1 MKVKNFLVWV
11 LLLICT
17 VSCKY
22 DDGEIWDK
30 VNSLDDRLTA
40 IEGQLNQLNS
50 DIESVSTIANA
61 VQNNVFVSKVEE
73 TSEGYR
79 ISFTDGKSITV
90 GKGGSADASTPI
102 IGVDE
107 ENGVYYWTQTVNGN
121 TSWLTD
127 ATGNKIPV
135 SGAQAV
141 TPRLKVSADGFWM
154 VSYDNGVNFE
164 QMLDENGNPVKAV
177 GEDGED
183 GADGVS
189 GGSGESWFDNVYYD
203 EANGTLVLVYGGQEF
218 ELQVV
223 PDTGV
228 PSDEMAEDAPTI
240 KGEHTVTIPNP
251 QFYMK
256 EGSDNRVMNMS
267 LTGIQLPGGDGW
279 MELFGTGDARQNVWL
294 TIDGKPKG
302 ISVINSEVTQTRAF
316 DITKAAADVVFLV
329 DNSGSMSEEAEA
341 VAREIKDWADKLA
354 TTMDVRFGCVGN
366 GESGD
371 INGAMDI
378 TTVDKLHEYLDRSA
392 GTSRTR
398 GFVDAGLEAKA
409 QDYDTASDE
418 CGGLMLHFADENF
431 SFRPGANRIYVH
443 LTDEPNQPGGTQ
455 SWSVETVNP
464 ATTATTY
471 NWNATKGTVHTV
483 FSEENNYQPD
493 WTGWSLFYDE
503 DPRLFA
509 QYTGGTLLEVPSSFT
524 GVTLDALPVTGAI
537 LHSYI
542 ISFNVTPDLLTGTHT
557 VTITVYDD
565 NGNIKAE
572 VTFKDVTF
580 SA

>member
-228 PSDEMAEDAPTI
+228 PSDEMAEKAPEI
-240 KGEHTVTIPNP
+240 KGEQNVNIPN
-251 QFYMK
+251 FSTFI
-256 EGSDNRVMNMS
+256 EDGSNGRVMRMS
-267 LTGIQLPGGDGW
+267 LTGIQLPNKEW
-279 MELFGTGDARQNVWL
+279 MELYGTGDTRQNVWL
-294 TIDGKPKG
+294 EIDGQPKG
-302 ISVINSEVTQTRAF
+302 IAVINGTETQTRAF
-316 DITKAAADVVFLV
+316 NISKAQADVVFLV
-329 DNSGSMSEEAEA
+329 DNSGSMSEEANA
-341 VAREIKDWADKLA
+341 VANEILSWSQTLA
-354 TTMDVRFGCVGN
+354 GTMDVQFGCVGI
-366 GESGD
+366 D
-371 INGAMDI
+371 HRYINGAIDI
-378 TTVDKLHEYLDRSA
+378 TSVENLSDYLNRDGLS
-392 GTSRTR
+392 GTARTR
-398 GFVDAGLEAKA
+398 GYVDTQLETSAQTYNNAGG
-409 QDYDTASDE
+409 E
-418 CGGLMLHFADENF
+418 CGGIMLHFADQHFN
-431 SFRPGANRIYVH
+431 FRPGANRIYIYF
-443 LTDEPNQPGGTQ
+443 TDEPNQPGGNEE
-455 SWSVETVNP
+455 WSVLTVNP
-464 ATTATTY
+464 ESSY
-471 NWNATKGTVHTV
+471 YVWNTSKGTIHTV
-483 FSEENNYQPD
+483 FSDMNNYLPD
-493 WTGWSLFYDE
+493 SYNWVDFVNE

-509 QYTGGTLLEVPSSFT
+509 TYTGGTLIETT
-524 GVTLDALPVTGAI
+524 GDFNITLDELPVTGAI
-537 LHSYI
+537 TNSYI
-542 ISFNVTPDLLTGTHT
+542 IRFNVTPDLLSGTHT
-557 VTITVYDD
+557 VKITIYDEK
-565 NGNIKAE
+565 GNIQAE
-572 VTFKDVTF
+572 RTWENVSF
-580 SA
+580 SAS

>member
-228 PSDEMAEDAPTI
+228 PSDEMAEKAPEI
-240 KGEHTVTIPNP
+240 KGEQNVNIPN
-251 QFYMK
+251 FSTFI
-256 EGSDNRVMNMS
+256 EDGSNGRVMRMS
-267 LTGIQLPGGDGW
+267 LTGIQLPNNEW
-279 MELFGTGDARQNVWL
+279 MELYGTGDTRQNVWL
-294 TIDGKPKG
+294 EIDGEPKG
-302 ISVINSEVTQTRAF
+302 IAVINGTETQTRAF
-316 DITKAAADVVFLV
+316 NISKAQADVVFLV
-329 DNSGSMSEEAEA
+329 DNSGSMSEEANA
-341 VAREIKDWADKLA
+341 VANEILSWSQTLA
-354 TTMDVRFGCVGN
+354 GTMDVQFGCVGI
-366 GESGD
+366 D
-371 INGAMDI
+371 HRYINGAIDI
-378 TTVDKLHEYLDRSA
+378 TSVENLSDYLNRDGLS
-392 GTSRTR
+392 GTARTR
-398 GFVDAGLEAKA
+398 GYVDTQLETSAQTYNNAGG
-409 QDYDTASDE
+409 E
-418 CGGLMLHFADENF
+418 CGGIMLHFADQHFN
-431 SFRPGANRIYVH
+431 FRPGANRIYIYF
-443 LTDEPNQPGGTQ
+443 TDEPNQPGGNEE
-455 SWSVETVNP
+455 WSVLTVNP
-464 ATTATTY
+464 ESSY
-471 NWNATKGTVHTV
+471 YVWNTSKGTIHTV
-483 FSEENNYQPD
+483 FSDMNNYLPD
-493 WTGWSLFYDE
+493 SYNWVDFVNE

-509 QYTGGTLLEVPSSFT
+509 TYTGGTLIETT
-524 GVTLDALPVTGAI
+524 GDFNITLDELPVTGAI
-537 LHSYI
+537 TNSYI
-542 ISFNVTPDLLTGTHT
+542 IRFNVTPDLLSGTHT
-557 VTITVYDD
+557 VKITIYDEK
-565 NGNIKAE
+565 GNIQAE
-572 VTFKDVTF
+572 RTWENVSF
-580 SA
+580 SAS

>member
-189 GGSGESWFDNVYYD
+189 GGSSDSWFDNVYFD
-203 EANGTLVLVYGGQEF
+203 EANQTLVLVYGGQEF

-228 PSDEMAEDAPTI
+228 PSDEMAEKAPEI
-240 KGEHTVTIPNP
+240 KGEQNVNIPN
-251 QFYMK
+251 FSTFI
-256 EGSDNRVMNMS
+256 EDGSNGRVMRMS
-267 LTGIQLPGGDGW
+267 LTGIQLPNNEW
-279 MELFGTGDARQNVWL
+279 MELYGTGDTRQNVWL
-294 TIDGKPKG
+294 EIDGQPKG
-302 ISVINSEVTQTRAF
+302 IAVINSTETQTRAF
-316 DITKAAADVVFLV
+316 NISKAQADVVFLV
-329 DNSGSMSEEAEA
+329 DNSGSMSEETNA
-341 VAREIKDWADKLA
+341 VANEILSWSQTLA
-354 TTMDVRFGCVGN
+354 GTMDVQFGCVGIDH
-366 GESGD
+366 SY
-371 INGAMDI
+371 INGAIDI
-378 TTVDKLHEYLDRSA
+378 TSVENLSDYLNRDGLS
-392 GTSRTR
+392 GTDRTR
-398 GFVDAGLEAKA
+398 GYVDTQLETSAQTYNNAGG
-409 QDYDTASDE
+409 E
-418 CGGLMLHFADENF
+418 CGGIMLHFADQHFN
-431 SFRPGANRIYVH
+431 FRPGANRIYIYF
-443 LTDEPNQPGGTQ
+443 TDEPNQPGGNEE
-455 SWSVETVNP
+455 WSVLTVNP
-464 ATTATTY
+464 ESSY
-471 NWNATKGTVHTV
+471 YVWNTSKGTIHTV
-483 FSEENNYQPD
+483 FSNKDNFLTDSYNWRDLYSEN
-493 WTGWSLFYDE
+493 
-503 DPRLFA
+503 PRLFA
-509 QYTGGTLLEVPSSFT
+509 TYTGGTLIETT
-524 GVTLDALPVTGAI
+524 GDFNITLDELPVTGAI
-537 LHSYI
+537 TNSYI
-542 ISFNVTPDLLTGTHT
+542 IRFNVTPDLLSGTHT
-557 VTITVYDD
+557 VKITIYDEK
-565 NGNIKAE
+565 GNIQAE
-572 VTFKDVTF
+572 RTWENVSF
-580 SA
+580 SAS

>member
-11 LLLICT
+11 LLLMCT

-73 TSEGYR
+73 TTEGYR
-79 ISFTDGKSITV
+79 ISFTDGKSIIV

-183 GADGVS
+183 GADGAS

-228 PSDEMAEDAPTI
+228 PSDEMAEKAPKI
-240 KGEHTVTIPNP
+240 EEGREDVKIPN
-251 QFYMK
+251 FSTFIE
-256 EGSDNRVMNMS
+256 EGSNGRVMRMS
-267 LTGIQLPGGDGW
+267 LTGLQLPDNEW
-279 MELFGTGDARQNVWL
+279 MDLYGTGDTRQNVWL
-294 TIDGKPKG
+294 EIDGQPKG
-302 ISVINSEVTQTRAF
+302 IAVINSTETQTRAF
-316 DITKAAADVVFLV
+316 NISKAQADVVFLV
-329 DNSGSMSEEAEA
+329 DNSGSMSEEADA
-341 VAREIKDWADKLA
+341 VANEILSWSQTLA
-354 TTMDVRFGCVGN
+354 GTMDVQFGCVGI
-366 GESGD
+366 D
-371 INGAMDI
+371 HRYINGAIDI
-378 TTVDKLHEYLDRSA
+378 TSVENLSDYLNRDGLS
-392 GTSRTR
+392 GTDRTR
-398 GFVDAGLEAKA
+398 GYVDTQLETSAQTYNNAGG
-409 QDYDTASDE
+409 E
-418 CGGLMLHFADENF
+418 CGGIMLHFADQHFN
-431 SFRPGANRIYVH
+431 FRPGANRIYIYF
-443 LTDEPNQPGGTQ
+443 TDEPNQPGGNEE
-455 SWSVETVNP
+455 WSVLTVNP
-464 ATTATTY
+464 ESSY
-471 NWNATKGTVHTV
+471 YVWNTSKGTIHTV
-483 FSEENNYQPD
+483 FSDMNNYLPD
-493 WTGWSLFYDE
+493 SYNWVDFVNE

-509 QYTGGTLLEVPSSFT
+509 TYTGGTLIETT
-524 GVTLDALPVTGAI
+524 GDFNITLDELPVTGAI
-537 LHSYI
+537 TNSYI
-542 ISFNVTPDLLTGTHT
+542 IRFNVTPDLLSGTHT
-557 VTITVYDD
+557 VKITIYDE
-565 NGNIKAE
+565 NGNIQAE
-572 VTFKDVTF
+572 KTWENVSF

>member
-79 ISFTDGKSITV
+79 INFTDGKSITV
-90 GKGGSADASTPI
+90 GKGGLADASTPI

-177 GEDGED
+177 GKDGED

-189 GGSGESWFDNVYYD
+189 GGSGDSWFDNVYFD
-203 EANGTLVLVYGGQEF
+203 EANQTLVLVYGDQEF

-228 PSDEMAEDAPTI
+228 PSDEMAEKAPEI
-240 KGEHTVTIPNP
+240 KGEPNVNIPN
-251 QFYMK
+251 FSTFI
-256 EGSDNRVMNMS
+256 EDGSDGRVMRMS
-267 LTGIQLPGGDGW
+267 LTGIQLPNNEW
-279 MELFGTGDARQNVWL
+279 MELYGTGDTRQNVWL
-294 TIDGKPKG
+294 EIDGQPKG
-302 ISVINSEVTQTRAF
+302 IAVINGTETQTRAF
-316 DITKAAADVVFLV
+316 NISKAQADVVFLV
-329 DNSGSMSEEAEA
+329 DNSGSMSEEANA
-341 VAREIKDWADKLA
+341 VANEILSWSQTLA
-354 TTMDVRFGCVGN
+354 GTMDVQFGCVGIDH
-366 GESGD
+366 SY
-371 INGAMDI
+371 INGAIDI
-378 TTVDKLHEYLDRSA
+378 TSVENLSDYLNRDGLS
-392 GTSRTR
+392 GTARTR
-398 GFVDAGLEAKA
+398 GYVDTQLETSAQTYNNAGG
-409 QDYDTASDE
+409 E
-418 CGGLMLHFADENF
+418 CGGIMLHFADQHFN
-431 SFRPGANRIYVH
+431 FRPGANRIYIYF
-443 LTDEPNQPGGTQ
+443 TDEPNQPGGNEE
-455 SWSVETVNP
+455 WSVLTVNP
-464 ATTATTY
+464 ESSY
-471 NWNATKGTVHTV
+471 YVWNTSKGTIHTV
-483 FSEENNYQPD
+483 FSDMNNYLPD
-493 WTGWSLFYDE
+493 SYNWVDFVNE

-509 QYTGGTLLEVPSSFT
+509 TYTGGTLIETT
-524 GVTLDALPVTGAI
+524 GDFNITLDELPVTGAI
-537 LHSYI
+537 TNSYI
-542 ISFNVTPDLLTGTHT
+542 IRFNVTPDLLSGTHT
-557 VTITVYDD
+557 VKITIYDEK
-565 NGNIKAE
+565 GNIQAE
-572 VTFKDVTF
+572 KTWENVSF
-580 SA
+580 SAN

>member
-183 GADGVS
+183 GEDGVS
-189 GGSGESWFDNVYYD
+189 GGSGDSWFDNVYFD
-203 EANGTLVLVYGGQEF
+203 EADQTLVLVYGGQEF

-228 PSDEMAEDAPTI
+228 PSDEMAEKAPEF
-240 KGEHTVTIPNP
+240 KGEPNVNIPN
-251 QFYMK
+251 FSTFI
-256 EGSDNRVMNMS
+256 EDGSNGRVMRMS
-267 LTGIQLPGGDGW
+267 LTGIQLPNNEW
-279 MELFGTGDARQNVWL
+279 MELYGTGDTRQNVWL
-294 TIDGKPKG
+294 EIDGQPKG
-302 ISVINSEVTQTRAF
+302 IAVINGTETQTRAF
-316 DITKAAADVVFLV
+316 NISKAQADVVFLV
-329 DNSGSMSEEAEA
+329 DNSGSMSEEANA
-341 VAREIKDWADKLA
+341 VANEILSWSQTLA
-354 TTMDVRFGCVGN
+354 GTMDVQFGCVGIDH
-366 GESGD
+366 SY
-371 INGAMDI
+371 INGAIDI
-378 TTVDKLHEYLDRSA
+378 TSVENLSDYLNRDGLS
-392 GTSRTR
+392 GTARTR
-398 GFVDAGLEAKA
+398 GYVDTQLETSAQTYNNAGG
-409 QDYDTASDE
+409 E
-418 CGGLMLHFADENF
+418 CGGIMLHFADQHFN
-431 SFRPGANRIYVH
+431 FRPGANRIYIYF
-443 LTDEPNQPGGTQ
+443 TDEPNQPGGNEE
-455 SWSVETVNP
+455 WSVLTVNP
-464 ATTATTY
+464 ESSY
-471 NWNATKGTVHTV
+471 YVWNTSKGTIHTV
-483 FSEENNYQPD
+483 FSDMNNFLPD
-493 WTGWSLFYDE
+493 SYNWVDFVNE

-509 QYTGGTLLEVPSSFT
+509 TYTGGTLIETT
-524 GVTLDALPVTGAI
+524 GDFNITLDELPVTGAI
-537 LHSYI
+537 TNSYI
-542 ISFNVTPDLLTGTHT
+542 IRFNVTSDLLSGTHT
-557 VTITVYDD
+557 VKITIYDEK
-565 NGNIKAE
+565 GNIQAE
-572 VTFKDVTF
+572 KTWENVSF
-580 SA
+580 SV

>member
-203 EANGTLVLVYGGQEF
+203 EANGTLVLVYGGQKF

-228 PSDEMAEDAPTI
+228 PSDEIAEKAPKI
-240 KGEHTVTIPNP
+240 EEGREDVNIPN
-251 QFYMK
+251 FSTFIE
-256 EGSDNRVMNMS
+256 EGSNGRVMRMS
-267 LTGIQLPGGDGW
+267 LTGLQLPDKEW
-279 MELFGTGDARQNVWL
+279 MDLYGTGDTRQNVWL
-294 TIDGKPKG
+294 EIDGQPKG
-302 ISVINSEVTQTRAF
+302 IAVINGTETQTRAF
-316 DITKAAADVVFLV
+316 NISKAQADVVFLV
-329 DNSGSMSEEAEA
+329 DNSGSMSEEADA
-341 VAREIKDWADKLA
+341 VANEILSWSQTLA
-354 TTMDVRFGCVGN
+354 GTMDVQFGCVGIDH
-366 GESGD
+366 SY
-371 INGAMDI
+371 INGAIDI
-378 TTVDKLHEYLDRSA
+378 TSVENLSDYLNRDGLY
-392 GTSRTR
+392 GTARTR
-398 GFVDAGLEAKA
+398 GYVDTQLETSAQTYNNAGG
-409 QDYDTASDE
+409 E
-418 CGGLMLHFADENF
+418 CGGIMLHFADQHFN
-431 SFRPGANRIYVH
+431 FRPGANRIYIYF
-443 LTDEPNQPGGTQ
+443 TDEPNQPGGNEE
-455 SWSVETVNP
+455 WSVLTVNP
-464 ATTATTY
+464 ESSY
-471 NWNATKGTVHTV
+471 YVWNTSKGTIHTV
-483 FSEENNYQPD
+483 FSDMNNYLPD
-493 WTGWSLFYDE
+493 SYNWVDFFDE

-509 QYTGGTLLEVPSSFT
+509 TYTGGTLIETT
-524 GVTLDALPVTGAI
+524 GDFNITLDELPVTGAI
-537 LHSYI
+537 TNSYI
-542 ISFNVTPDLLTGTHT
+542 IRFNVTPDLLSGTHT
-557 VTITVYDD
+557 VKITIYDE
-565 NGNIKAE
+565 NGNIQAE
-572 VTFKDVTF
+572 KTWENVSF

>member
-154 VSYDNGVNFE
+154 VSYDKGVNFE

-228 PSDEMAEDAPTI
+228 PSDEMAEKAPEI
-240 KGEHTVTIPNP
+240 KGEQNVNIPN
-251 QFYMK
+251 FSTFI
-256 EGSDNRVMNMS
+256 EDGSNGRVMRMS
-267 LTGIQLPGGDGW
+267 LTGIQLPNNEW
-279 MELFGTGDARQNVWL
+279 MELYGTGDTRQNVWL
-294 TIDGKPKG
+294 EIDGEPKG
-302 ISVINSEVTQTRAF
+302 IAVINGTETQTRAF
-316 DITKAAADVVFLV
+316 NISKAQADVVFLV
-329 DNSGSMSEEAEA
+329 DNSGSMSEEANA
-341 VAREIKDWADKLA
+341 VANEILSWSQTLA
-354 TTMDVRFGCVGN
+354 GTMDVQFGCVGI
-366 GESGD
+366 D
-371 INGAMDI
+371 HRYINGAIDI
-378 TTVDKLHEYLDRSA
+378 TSVENLSDYLNRDGLS
-392 GTSRTR
+392 GTARTR
-398 GFVDAGLEAKA
+398 GYVDTQLETSAQTYNNAGG
-409 QDYDTASDE
+409 E
-418 CGGLMLHFADENF
+418 CGGIMLHFADQHFN
-431 SFRPGANRIYVH
+431 FRPGANRIYIYF
-443 LTDEPNQPGGTQ
+443 TDEPNQPGGNEE
-455 SWSVETVNP
+455 WSVLTVNP
-464 ATTATTY
+464 ESSY
-471 NWNATKGTVHTV
+471 YVWNTSKGTIHTV
-483 FSEENNYQPD
+483 FSDMNNYLPD
-493 WTGWSLFYDE
+493 SYNWVDFVNE

-509 QYTGGTLLEVPSSFT
+509 TYTGGTLIETT
-524 GVTLDALPVTGAI
+524 GDFNITLDELPVTGAI
-537 LHSYI
+537 TNSYI
-542 ISFNVTPDLLTGTHT
+542 IRFNVTPDLLSGTHT
-557 VTITVYDD
+557 VKITIYDEK
-565 NGNIKAE
+565 GNIQAE
-572 VTFKDVTF
+572 RTWENVSF
-580 SA
+580 SAS

>member
-228 PSDEMAEDAPTI
+228 PSDEMAEEAPKI
-240 KGEHTVTIPNP
+240 EEGESTVTIPNP

-294 TIDGKPKG
+294 EIDGQPKG
-302 ISVINSEVTQTRAF
+302 IAVINGTETQTRAF
-316 DITKAAADVVFLV
+316 NISKAQADVVFLV
-329 DNSGSMSEEAEA
+329 DNSGSMSEEANA
-341 VAREIKDWADKLA
+341 VANEILSWSQTLA
-354 TTMDVRFGCVGN
+354 GTMDVQFGCVGI
-366 GESGD
+366 D
-371 INGAMDI
+371 HRYINGAIDI
-378 TTVDKLHEYLDRSA
+378 TSVENLSDYLNRDGLS
-392 GTSRTR
+392 GTARTR
-398 GFVDAGLEAKA
+398 GYVDTQLETSAQTYNNAGG
-409 QDYDTASDE
+409 E
-418 CGGLMLHFADENF
+418 CGGIMLHFADQHFN
-431 SFRPGANRIYVH
+431 FRPGANRIYIYF
-443 LTDEPNQPGGTQ
+443 TDEPNQPGGNEE
-455 SWSVETVNP
+455 WSVLTVNP
-464 ATTATTY
+464 ESSY
-471 NWNATKGTVHTV
+471 YVWNTSKGTIHTV
-483 FSEENNYQPD
+483 FSDMNNYLPD
-493 WTGWSLFYDE
+493 SYNWVDFVNE

-509 QYTGGTLLEVPSSFT
+509 TYTGGTLIETT
-524 GVTLDALPVTGAI
+524 GDFNITLDELPVTGAI
-537 LHSYI
+537 TNSYI
-542 ISFNVTPDLLTGTHT
+542 IRFNVTPDLLSGTHT
-557 VTITVYDD
+557 VKITIYDEK
-565 NGNIKAE
+565 GNIQAE
-572 VTFKDVTF
+572 RTWENVSF
-580 SA
+580 SAS